1 MHIKKYLTRP
11 EKKKKEAKDKRMQNK
26 KLLKIV
32 GRNISRTY
40 NEYRKHLK
48 DYSKKR
54 NIKD

>member
-1 MHIKKYLTRP
+1 MYIKEYLTRP
-11 EKKKKEAKDKRMQNK
+11 GKKKAKDKRMQNK